1 METTHL
7 QYRTVQGNSQRKF
20 NPHNGNGL
28 FRPPWESHYYRQIP
42 GRAWSGL
49 TRVVWELNPVKIR
62 KGGTLLISGSHKA
75 AYPAPASVFDL
86 DSPIWDTYECP
97 AGSLLI
103 FSESTTH
110 SAAPWIDEEC
120 DRVAIFNLY
129 NTISTRWANWWP
141 EAQLLAEM
149 PPMRRTL
156 FRDRH
161 ITNNVGDL
169 QANRLFCAEA

>member
-1 METTHL
+1 
-7 QYRTVQGNSQRKF
+7 
-20 NPHNGNGL
+20 
-28 FRPPWESHYYRQIP
+28 
-42 GRAWSGL
+42 
-49 TRVVWELNPVKIR
+49 LNPVKIR
-62 KGGTLLISGSHKA
+62 QGGTLLISGSHKA

-86 DSPIWDTYECP
+86 DSPIWDTYVCP

-169 QANRLFCAEA
+169 QANRLFGAEA